1 MKNNGFTFR
10 KRAASFKYAF
20 RGIRHLFTHESNS
33 WIHAIVAVCVIIAGL
48 ILHISA
54 WEWIAILILIGFVL
68 AAEAFNSAIECLGD
82 AVSEEPNEYIK
93 HAKDLA
99 AGAVLLSA
107 ITAVAVGS
115 IIFVPKILL

>member
-20 RGIRHLFTHESNS
+20 QGIKHLFTHEHNS
-33 WIHAIVAVCVIIAGL
+33 WLHAIVAVCVIVAGFV
-48 ILHISA
+48 LHIAA
-54 WEWIAILILIGFVL
+54 WEWIVIFILIGLVL

-107 ITAVAVGS
+107 IAAVATGL
-115 IIFVPKILL
+115 IIFIPKIFP